1 MFRNRDRGKDR
12 WSLQEGK
19 LAVLRTAADE
29 SALHVRGLYFRF
41 LLFASYVAVTIF
53 STTDEWL
60 LKGTSV
66 HLPLLNVKLPLLGF
80 YIFIPWLVLLFHAH
94 LLNQF
99 FLLSRKL
106 LNFNN
111 ALGLLPPGVER
122 IQRELPFPLI
132 FSHMTVG
139 THHPRLIRG
148 AFRTAVVITILLTP
162 IVLLLAIQW
171 RFLPYHNAWITL
183 IHQLVLTF
191 DLLLWIF

>member
-1 MFRNRDRGKDR
+1 MDFQSIVVD
-12 WSLQEGK
+12 
-19 LAVLRTAADE
+19 
-29 SALHVRGLYFRF
+29 
-41 LLFASYVAVTIF
+41 
-53 STTDEWL
+53 
-60 LKGTSV
+60 
-66 HLPLLNVKLPLLGF
+66 
-80 YIFIPWLVLLFHAH
+80 PWLVLLFHAH

-191 DLLLWIF
+191 DLLLWIFWPRLSSRSEHWQIWWPRSRVC